1 MSTVCKHRHRGDKG
15 GRAWCEP
22 PHPHPRIGG
31 RGRHRKLPALANN
44 SGRTRTP
51 RWRRVDLHDR
61 RRRVEPPAHRLL
73 PERVREGQLGSAPSC
88 GAASVVGTQ
97 HQRRHSPTWNC
108 AQVLALPGAAG
119 MATMQ
124 RKLAG
129 KKQGVG
135 GFLLTATIGD
145 NYLCQPH
152 DGATR
157 GGARPAVAATAS
169 CPTPHATA
177 RGTLR
182 PCGVTD
188 SRAELVRVR
197 SKCHRRCQPR
207 ALCPVSSPMLPNCT
221 TVNLT
226 GRYEMTFSSTS
237 TPTSV
242 LNAKKPL
249 YWTRPLHT
257 AHLIV
262 PFPPW
267 ATSCVASF
275 LPIEYS
281 YVDVS
286 DSKQYSSS
294 VKMWTTDLS
303 QTPILHRG
311 PHALHTSSEPQQRRL
326 DVPACP
332 LNDT

>member
-1 MSTVCKHRHRGDKG
+1 MEVDTTCIMNMASPPHRKPSSHFFLRSGAALAASAAAAAIADGQRILHPCRPPRLKPHSGTASLSSDQDPPVAESRSARSSPVRGATG
-15 GRAWCEP
+15 SPTTPRTRAGRA
-22 PHPHPRIGG
+22 
-31 RGRHRKLPALANN
+31 A
-44 SGRTRTP
+44 
-51 RWRRVDLHDR
+51 
-61 RRRVEPPAHRLL
+61 
-73 PERVREGQLGSAPSC
+73 QLGSAPSC

-157 GGARPAVAATAS
+157 EGARPAVAATAS
-169 CPTPHATA
+169 CPTPHATDPSPA
-177 RGTLR
+177 HSPSHRSISTMGNFLR
-182 PCGVTD
+182 D
-188 SRAELVRVR
+188 
-197 SKCHRRCQPR
+197 
-207 ALCPVSSPMLPNCT
+207 
-221 TVNLT
+221 
-226 GRYEMTFSSTS
+226 
-237 TPTSV
+237 
-242 LNAKKPL
+242 
-249 YWTRPLHT
+249 
-257 AHLIV
+257 
-262 PFPPW
+262 
-267 ATSCVASF
+267 
-275 LPIEYS
+275 S

>member
-1 MSTVCKHRHRGDKG
+1 MEVDTTCIMNMASPPHRKPSSHFFLRSGAALAASAAAIADGQRILHPCRPPRLKPHSGTASLSSDQDPPVAESRSARSSPARGATG
-15 GRAWCEP
+15 SLTTPRTRAGRA
-22 PHPHPRIGG
+22 
-31 RGRHRKLPALANN
+31 A
-44 SGRTRTP
+44 
-51 RWRRVDLHDR
+51 
-61 RRRVEPPAHRLL
+61 
-73 PERVREGQLGSAPSC
+73 QLGSAPSC

-242 LNAKKPL
+242 LNSKKPL
-249 YWTRPLHT
+249 Y
-257 AHLIV
+257 
-262 PFPPW
+262 
-267 ATSCVASF
+267 
-275 LPIEYS
+275 
-281 YVDVS
+281 
-286 DSKQYSSS
+286 
-294 VKMWTTDLS
+294 
-303 QTPILHRG
+303 
-311 PHALHTSSEPQQRRL
+311 
-326 DVPACP
+326 
-332 LNDT
+332 

>member
-1 MSTVCKHRHRGDKG
+1 MEVDTTCIMNMASPPHRKPSSHFFLRSGAALAASAAAAAIADGQRILHPCRPPRLKPHSGTASLSSDQDPPVAESRSARSSPVRGATG
-15 GRAWCEP
+15 SPTTPRTRAGRA
-22 PHPHPRIGG
+22 
-31 RGRHRKLPALANN
+31 A
-44 SGRTRTP
+44 
-51 RWRRVDLHDR
+51 
-61 RRRVEPPAHRLL
+61 
-73 PERVREGQLGSAPSC
+73 QLGSAPSC

-157 GGARPAVAATAS
+157 EGARPAVAATAS
-169 CPTPHATA
+169 CPTPHATYWIT
-177 RGTLR
+177 GLR
-182 PCGVTD
+182 HLCL
-188 SRAELVRVR
+188 AEVQNQM
-197 SKCHRRCQPR
+197 RCQPR

-226 GRYEMTFSSTS
+226 D
-237 TPTSV
+237 
-242 LNAKKPL
+242 
-249 YWTRPLHT
+249 
-257 AHLIV
+257 
-262 PFPPW
+262 
-267 ATSCVASF
+267 
-275 LPIEYS
+275 S

>member
-31 RGRHRKLPALANN
+31 RGRHRKLPALAN

-61 RRRVEPPAHRLL
+61 RRRVELPAHRLL
-73 PERVREGQLGSAPSC
+73 PECVREGQLGSAPSC

-124 RKLAG
+124 HELAG

-135 GFLLTATIGD
+135 GFPLTATIGD

-157 GGARPAVAATAS
+157 GGVRPAVAATAS
-169 CPTPHATA
+169 CPTPTHATEMPTPCIVSGFFTNA
-177 RGTLR
+177 AKLHHSESYRFVCGRLR
-182 PCGVTD
+182 FQTVFLFCEDVDDGLVPDPHSPPRTT
-188 SRAELVRVR
+188 RA
-197 SKCHRRCQPR
+197 
-207 ALCPVSSPMLPNCT
+207 
-221 TVNLT
+221 
-226 GRYEMTFSSTS
+226 
-237 TPTSV
+237 
-242 LNAKKPL
+242 
-249 YWTRPLHT
+249 
-257 AHLIV
+257 AH
-262 PFPPW
+262 F
-267 ATSCVASF
+267 
-275 LPIEYS
+275 E
-281 YVDVS
+281 
-286 DSKQYSSS
+286 
-294 VKMWTTDLS
+294 
-303 QTPILHRG
+303 
-311 PHALHTSSEPQQRRL
+311 
-326 DVPACP
+326 
-332 LNDT
+332 

>member
-1 MSTVCKHRHRGDKG
+1 MEVDTTCIMNMAS
-15 GRAWCEP
+15 P
-22 PHPHPRIGG
+22 PH
-31 RGRHRKLPALANN
+31 RKPSSHFFLRSGAALAASAAAAAIADGQRILHPCRPPRLKPH
-44 SGRTRTP
+44 SGTASLSSDQDPPVAESRSARSSPARGATGSPTTPRTP
-51 RWRRVDLHDR
+51 
-61 RRRVEPPAHRLL
+61 
-73 PERVREGQLGSAPSC
+73 QLGSAPSC

-226 GRYEMTFSSTS
+226 D
-237 TPTSV
+237 
-242 LNAKKPL
+242 
-249 YWTRPLHT
+249 
-257 AHLIV
+257 
-262 PFPPW
+262 
-267 ATSCVASF
+267 
-275 LPIEYS
+275 S

>member
-1 MSTVCKHRHRGDKG
+1 MEVDTTCIMNMASPPHRKPSSHFFLRSGAALAASAAAIADGQRILHPCRPPRLKPHSGTASLSSDQDPPVAESRSARSSPARGATG
-15 GRAWCEP
+15 SPTTPRTRAGRA
-22 PHPHPRIGG
+22 
-31 RGRHRKLPALANN
+31 A
-44 SGRTRTP
+44 
-51 RWRRVDLHDR
+51 
-61 RRRVEPPAHRLL
+61 
-73 PERVREGQLGSAPSC
+73 QLGSAPSC

-169 CPTPHATA
+169 CPTPHATYWIT
-177 RGTLR
+177 GLR
-182 PCGVTD
+182 HLCL
-188 SRAELVRVR
+188 AEVQNQM
-197 SKCHRRCQPR
+197 RCQPR

-226 GRYEMTFSSTS
+226 D
-237 TPTSV
+237 
-242 LNAKKPL
+242 
-249 YWTRPLHT
+249 
-257 AHLIV
+257 
-262 PFPPW
+262 
-267 ATSCVASF
+267 
-275 LPIEYS
+275 S

>member
-1 MSTVCKHRHRGDKG
+1 MEVDTTCIMNMASPPHRKPSSHFFLRSGAALAASAAAIADGQRILHPCRPPRLKPHSGTASLSSDQDPPVAESRSARSSPARGATG
-15 GRAWCEP
+15 SPTTPRTRAGRA
-22 PHPHPRIGG
+22 
-31 RGRHRKLPALANN
+31 A
-44 SGRTRTP
+44 
-51 RWRRVDLHDR
+51 
-61 RRRVEPPAHRLL
+61 
-73 PERVREGQLGSAPSC
+73 QLGSAPSC

-169 CPTPHATA
+169 CPTPHATEMP
-177 RGTLR
+177 T
-182 PCGVTD
+182 PCI
-188 SRAELVRVR
+188 
-197 SKCHRRCQPR
+197 
-207 ALCPVSSPMLPNCT
+207 VSGFFT
-221 TVNLT
+221 
-226 GRYEMTFSSTS
+226 
-237 TPTSV
+237 
-242 LNAKKPL
+242 NAAKL
-249 YWTRPLHT
+249 HHSESYRTRPLHT

-267 ATSCVASF
+267 ATSCV
-275 LPIEYS
+275 IR
-281 YVDVS
+281 
-286 DSKQYSSS
+286 
-294 VKMWTTDLS
+294 MWTS
-303 QTPILHRG
+303 PI
-311 PHALHTSSEPQQRRL
+311 PNSI
-326 DVPACP
+326 P
-332 LNDT
+332 LL

>member
-1 MSTVCKHRHRGDKG
+1 MYCWITAFLLELLLLEAPSTNSDTHATWEKCCSRAPVKVDTSHERDQDPPVAESRSARSSPARGATG
-15 GRAWCEP
+15 SPTTPRTRAGRA
-22 PHPHPRIGG
+22 
-31 RGRHRKLPALANN
+31 A
-44 SGRTRTP
+44 
-51 RWRRVDLHDR
+51 
-61 RRRVEPPAHRLL
+61 
-73 PERVREGQLGSAPSC
+73 QLGSAPSC

-226 GRYEMTFSSTS
+226 D
-237 TPTSV
+237 
-242 LNAKKPL
+242 
-249 YWTRPLHT
+249 
-257 AHLIV
+257 
-262 PFPPW
+262 
-267 ATSCVASF
+267 
-275 LPIEYS
+275 S

>member
-1 MSTVCKHRHRGDKG
+1 MEVDTTCIMNMASPPHRKPSSHFFLRSGAALAASAAAAAIADGQRILHPCRPPRLKPHSGTASLSSDQDPPVAESRSARSSPARGATG
-15 GRAWCEP
+15 SPTTPRTRAGRA
-22 PHPHPRIGG
+22 
-31 RGRHRKLPALANN
+31 A
-44 SGRTRTP
+44 
-51 RWRRVDLHDR
+51 
-61 RRRVEPPAHRLL
+61 
-73 PERVREGQLGSAPSC
+73 QLGSAPSC

-169 CPTPHATA
+169 CPTPHATEMP
-177 RGTLR
+177 T
-182 PCGVTD
+182 PCI
-188 SRAELVRVR
+188 
-197 SKCHRRCQPR
+197 
-207 ALCPVSSPMLPNCT
+207 VSGFFT
-221 TVNLT
+221 
-226 GRYEMTFSSTS
+226 
-237 TPTSV
+237 
-242 LNAKKPL
+242 NAAKL
-249 YWTRPLHT
+249 HHSESYRTRPLHT

>member
-1 MSTVCKHRHRGDKG
+1 MEVDTTCIMNMASPPHRKPSSHFFLRSGAALAASAAAIADGQRILHPCRPPRLKPHSGTASLSSDQDPPVAESRSARSSPARGATG
-15 GRAWCEP
+15 SLTTPRTRAGRA
-22 PHPHPRIGG
+22 
-31 RGRHRKLPALANN
+31 A
-44 SGRTRTP
+44 
-51 RWRRVDLHDR
+51 
-61 RRRVEPPAHRLL
+61 
-73 PERVREGQLGSAPSC
+73 QLGSAPSC

-169 CPTPHATA
+169 CPTPHATYWIT
-177 RGTLR
+177 GLR
-182 PCGVTD
+182 HLCL
-188 SRAELVRVR
+188 AEVQNQM
-197 SKCHRRCQPR
+197 RCQPR

-226 GRYEMTFSSTS
+226 D
-237 TPTSV
+237 
-242 LNAKKPL
+242 
-249 YWTRPLHT
+249 
-257 AHLIV
+257 
-262 PFPPW
+262 
-267 ATSCVASF
+267 
-275 LPIEYS
+275 S